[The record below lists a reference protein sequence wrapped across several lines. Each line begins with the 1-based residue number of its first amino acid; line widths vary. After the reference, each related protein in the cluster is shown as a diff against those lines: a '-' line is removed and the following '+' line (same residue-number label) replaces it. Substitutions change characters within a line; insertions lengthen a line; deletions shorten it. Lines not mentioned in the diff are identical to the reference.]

1 MVTEF
6 AGKGF
11 AEFKT
16 RLADLAVSVLGPI
29 GLEMQRLTAD
39 PGYVDSVL
47 REGGEKANAIA
58 APIVDQV
65 HDIVGFLR

>member
-1 MVTEF
+1 M
-6 AGKGF
+6 
-11 AEFKT
+11 
-16 RLADLAVSVLGPI
+16 SVLGPI